1 MRSTEKSVSE
11 SGANVFDSDI
21 ILFVLGG
28 GAFLQG
34 ERYVIIIEMRFLRK
48 MIGVPICNPLERL
61 LERFE

>member
-1 MRSTEKSVSE
+1 MTVK
-11 SGANVFDSDI
+11 GK
-21 ILFVLGG
+21 
-28 GAFLQG
+28 AFLSG